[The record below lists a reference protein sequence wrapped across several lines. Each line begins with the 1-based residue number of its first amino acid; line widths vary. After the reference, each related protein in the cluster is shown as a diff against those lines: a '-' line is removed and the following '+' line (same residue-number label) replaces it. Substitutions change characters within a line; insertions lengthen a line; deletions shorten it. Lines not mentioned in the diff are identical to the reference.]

1 METKEKN
8 NGQAKVNTVK
18 TDKAPKFV
26 AGNPVNAVSNKAEQE
41 KPKAA
46 NPEAVKPAEP
56 VKEQPK
62 AETPQVVAPKAEQP
76 KEALKIE
83 PAKPVLNLD
92 ETIKLLETLH
102 VKKVQ
107 RDKLLATIGNLEA
120 FNVDLE
126 KEADETGG
134 NYYQGCAL
142 KINDDERREFI
153 TKNPV
158 IIQAVAQFVNALCVD
173 KLAEIEAGIII
184 PA

>member
-1 METKEKN
+1 METNAKN
-8 NGQAKVNTVK
+8 NNGAVKGIDTVK
-18 TDKAPKFV
+18 ADKKTQFV
-26 AGNPVNAVSNKAEQE
+26 AGNPVNAVSQKAQE
-41 KPKAA
+41 KEELDTAK
-46 NPEAVKPAEP
+46 PEAVKPADP
-56 VKEQPK
+56 AKQQPQ
-62 AETPQVVAPKAEQP
+62 AETPKAEQA
-76 KEALKIE
+76 KEVFKVEAF
-83 PAKPVLNLD
+83 KPVLNLD
-92 ETIKLLETLH
+92 ETIKLLEALH

-107 RDKLLATIGNLEA
+107 RDKLLTTIGNLEA

-134 NYYQGCAL
+134 NYYQGCVL
-142 KINDDERREFI
+142 KINDDERREFV

>member
-1 METKEKN
+1 MPET
-8 NGQAKVNTVK
+8 
-18 TDKAPKFV
+18 
-26 AGNPVNAVSNKAEQE
+26 
-41 KPKAA
+41 
-46 NPEAVKPAEP
+46 VKPAEP
-56 VKEQPK
+56 AQEQPK
-62 AETPQVVAPKAEQP
+62 AEAAQATTPQAEQP
-76 KEALKIE
+76 KEAVKIE

-107 RDKLLATIGNLEA
+107 RDKLLATINNLEA

-134 NYYQGCAL
+134 IYYQGCAL
-142 KINDDERREFI
+142 KITDDDHREFI
-153 TKNPV
+153 TKNHV